1 MGQGKGVAAMSIT
14 SAIVLYMVLWFL
26 VFLVAIPIRL
36 RTQGDEGEIV
46 PGTHASSPARFPLKR
61 KMWQTTLWGTLVWGV
76 ITAIILSGWISVRD
90 FDWFDRMTPV
100 PEAGE
105 TDG

>member
-1 MGQGKGVAAMSIT
+1 MSIV
-14 SAIVLYMVLWFL
+14 SAIVLYAVTWFMVFFVVL
-26 VFLVAIPIRL
+26 PIGL
-36 RTQGDEGEIV
+36 STQGDEGEIV

-61 KMWQTTLWGTLVWGV
+61 KVVQTTLWGTLVWAILAGV
-76 ITAIILSGWISVRD
+76 ILSGWISVRD